1 MLKKRL
7 IGVVT
12 VKDSWAVQSFGF
24 KRHLPLGR
32 PEVLVENLDR
42 WGADEILVQCID
54 RSVQGLGPDL
64 DVLGKISR
72 LGIAT
77 PLIYSG
83 GISGREDAIKVIS
96 HGADRIMVD
105 SMLLDMPSSVEA
117 LSRNLGTQ
125 AVIAHLPVRMSADGL
140 KSLNYRDGTERS
152 LVDRVKEL
160 PQDWFS
166 ELMVTDWIH
175 DGNPGSFDEQLLA
188 VAQHI
193 EKPVLCFGGISKPEQ
208 IQRLLAHPHVVAVG
222 VGNFLSYREHAV
234 QALKQELR
242 NSAVRHPQYE
252 STSWNARSEQT
263 I

>member
-12 VKDSWAVQSFGF
+12 VKDGWAVQSFGY
-24 KRHLPLGR
+24 KRHLPLGK
-32 PEVLVENLDR
+32 PEVLIENLDR

-72 LGIAT
+72 MGIAT

-83 GISGREDAIKVIS
+83 GISCREDAVKVIS

-105 SMLLDMPSSVEA
+105 AMLLDNPATLETV
-117 LSRNLGTQ
+117 SRDLGTQ

-140 KSLNYRDGTERS
+140 KSLNYRDGKERP
-152 LVDRVKEL
+152 LVEYVKEL
-160 PQDWFS
+160 PQDWIS
-166 ELMVTDWIH
+166 ELMVTDWDH
-175 DGNPGSFDEQLLA
+175 EGSPDSFDERLLA
-188 VAQHI
+188 VSQHLD
-193 EKPVLCFGGISKPEQ
+193 KPLLCFGGISKPEQ
-208 IQRLLAHPHVVAVG
+208 MQRVLAHPRVVAVG
-222 VGNFLSYREHAV
+222 VGNFLNYREHAM

-252 STSWNARSEQT
+252 STSWYTKSEQS